1 MQPHQGRGLWILIID
16 HELDKSEPAQVF
28 SGGSLMTV
36 LVALPLCWVSS
47 AFTELVRKVKVK
59 WACHYK

>member
-16 HELDKSEPAQVF
+16 RELDKSEPAQVF

-36 LVALPLCWVSS
+36 LVVLALCWVSCFHGTCEEGQVGLS
-47 AFTELVRKVKVK
+47 L
-59 WACHYK
+59 